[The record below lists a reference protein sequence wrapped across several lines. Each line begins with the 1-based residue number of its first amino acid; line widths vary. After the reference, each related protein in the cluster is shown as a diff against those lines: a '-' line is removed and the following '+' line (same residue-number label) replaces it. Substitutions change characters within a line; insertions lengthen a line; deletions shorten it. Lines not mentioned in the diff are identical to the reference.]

1 MGDPSIELGQIPGS
15 ETMKIRRDS
24 QRDHNTNM
32 APNLTAINAIISLTK
47 TDRSQGSAMIFHLH
61 TAHETWSNHWN
72 GRNIPRRGRTAI
84 GRNTL
89 ALNSTPIVTSRG
101 KRLWT
106 LIPQHVRSASAIS
119 VCHMAVWLTVG
130 VTVNPIPISK
140 MLLSTRVFKSW
151 VPLLTVRLRVQMNWN
166 PFNQLLCWDCTLWK
180 ATRAWGVQT
189 YWQNWCLV
197 CSLIQLLPASYRPVG
212 PKLQLWSR

>member
-15 ETMKIRRDS
+15 EIWRDS

-47 TDRSQGSAMIFHLH
+47 TDRSQGSTMIFRL
-61 TAHETWSNHWN
+61 HETWSNQRN
-72 GRNIPRRGRTAI
+72 GRNIPRHGRTAI
-84 GRNTL
+84 ARNTL
-89 ALNSTPIVTSRG
+89 ALNNTPIATSQG

-106 LIPQHVRSASAIS
+106 LITQHVRSASAIS

-151 VPLLTVRLRVQMNWN
+151 VPLLTNISLRVQMNWN
-166 PFNQLLCWDCTLWK
+166 PFNQLLCRDYTLWK

-197 CSLIQLLPASYRPVG
+197 CSLIQLLPASYHPVG